1 MHIKQDL
8 QLDFKDV
15 LIEPKRSSLS
25 SRSAV
30 SLIKTYNFAHGR
42 YSWTGVPIIAA
53 NMDTVGTMSMARA
66 LAEHQCMTAIHKHY
80 TIEQLVE
87 FFGKKTSKHDQDL
100 LSQNKHAMQHSFY
113 SMGIVQKDVEKFE
126 KVLSQVG
133 YWREDV
139 PEHENYGIKMVCVDV
154 ANGYMQS
161 FVDFCTEFR
170 KKHPKII
177 LMAGNVVTGNIVE
190 ELIFSGVDILKVG
203 IGPGSACTTRKMAGV
218 GRPQLS
224 AIIDTTDAAHGLDGP
239 TGANG
244 LICSDGGCTVPADV
258 AKAFGA
264 NADFVM
270 LGGMLAGHT
279 ESEMEPF
286 EKDGKKFLKFY
297 GMSSSEA
304 MQKYSG
310 GVAEYR
316 ASEGKVVELPYR
328 GDVNSTIL
336 EILGGVRSTCTYVGA
351 SNLKE
356 LPKRTTFYRTTI
368 QTNDVYG
375 NSIK

>member
-1 MHIKQDL
+1 MQIKQDL

-25 SRSAV
+25 SRSEV
-30 SLIKTYNFAHGR
+30 SLVKKYSFAHAQYG
-42 YSWTGVPIIAA
+42 WEGVPIIAA
-53 NMDTVGTMSMARA
+53 NMDTVGTMTMAKA
-66 LAEHQCMTAIHKHY
+66 LALHQCMTALHKHY

-87 FFGKKTSKHDQDL
+87 FFSKKTRKEDKEL
-100 LSQNKHAMQHSFY
+100 LAQNKHSIQHSFY
-113 SMGIVQKDVEKFE
+113 SMGIVNKDIEKFE
-126 KVLSQVG
+126 KVLSKVG
-133 YWREDV
+133 YWNEKTQS
-139 PEHENYGIKMVCVDV
+139 GIKMVCVDV
-154 ANGYMQS
+154 ANGYMQA
-161 FVDFCTEFR
+161 FVDFCAAFR
-170 KKHPKII
+170 KKHPQLI

-190 ELIFSGVDILKVG
+190 ELVFSGVDILKVG

-224 AIIDTTDAAHGLDGP
+224 AIIDTVDAAHGLKGHV
-239 TGANG
+239 
-244 LICSDGGCTVPADV
+244 CSDGGCTVPADL

-279 ESEMEPF
+279 ESEMQPF
-286 EKDGKKFLKFY
+286 EKDGKPFLKFY
-297 GMSSSEA
+297 GMSSTEA
-304 MQKYSG
+304 MNKYSG

-316 ASEGKVVELPYR
+316 ASEGKVVEIPYR
-328 GDVNSTIL
+328 GDVSNTIQD
-336 EILGGVRSTCTYVGA
+336 ILGGVRSACTYVGA
-351 SNLKE
+351 KTLKE

-375 NSIK
+375 TNLK

>member
-1 MHIKQDL
+1 MQIKQEL

-25 SRSAV
+25 SRSEV
-30 SLIKTYNFAHGR
+30 SLIKKYSFANSEYEWKGI
-42 YSWTGVPIIAA
+42 PIIAA
-53 NMDTVGTMSMARA
+53 NMDTVGTFSMATE
-66 LAEHQCMTAIHKHY
+66 LAIQQCMTAIHKHY
-80 TIEQLVE
+80 KIEDLIK
-87 FFGKKTSKHDQDL
+87 FFGKKNEKKDFEL
-100 LSQNKHAMQHSFY
+100 LEQNKHPMQHSFY
-113 SMGIVQKDVEKFE
+113 SMGIVKKDIEKFE
-126 KVLSQVG
+126 KVLSEVG
-133 YWREDV
+133 YWRDNIADQN
-139 PEHENYGIKMVCVDV
+139 NYGIKMVCVDV

-161 FVDFCTEFR
+161 FVDFCASFR

-190 ELIFSGVDILKVG
+190 ELIFSGVDIIKVG

-224 AIIDTTDAAHGLDGP
+224 AILDTTDSAHGLKGH
-239 TGANG
+239 
-244 LICSDGGCTVPADV
+244 ICSDGGCTVPADL

-264 NADFVM
+264 NSDFVM

-286 EKDGKKFLKFY
+286 YKNEQKFLKFY
-297 GMSSSEA
+297 GMSSTEA
-304 MQKYSG
+304 MNKYSG
-310 GVAEYR
+310 GVSDYR
-316 ASEGKVVELPYR
+316 ASEGKMVELPYR
-328 GDVNSTIL
+328 GDIKNTIL
-336 EILGGVRSTCTYVGA
+336 EILGGVRSACTYVGA

>member
-1 MHIKQDL
+1 MQIKNEL

-25 SRSAV
+25 SRSDV
-30 SLIKTYNFAHGR
+30 SLVKHYNFAHSS
-42 YSWTGVPIIAA
+42 YEWHGVPIIAA
-53 NMDTVGTMSMARA
+53 NMDTVGTMTMARA
-66 LAEHQCMTAIHKHY
+66 LAQHQCMTAIHKHY
-80 TIEQLVE
+80 SINSLIE
-87 FFGKKTSKHDQDL
+87 FFGKKTDSSEIEL
-100 LSQNKHAMQHSFY
+100 LEQNKHPMQHSFY
-113 SMGIVQKDVEKFE
+113 SMGIVNKDILKFE
-126 KVLSQVG
+126 KVLSEVG
-133 YWREDV
+133 YWK
-139 PEHENYGIKMVCVDV
+139 ENIKDHNNHGIKMVCVDV

-161 FVDFCTEFR
+161 FVDFCVEFR
-170 KKHPKII
+170 KKHPQII

-190 ELIFSGVDILKVG
+190 ELIFSGADILKVG

-224 AIIDTTDAAHGLDGP
+224 SIIDTTEAAHGLKGQ
-239 TGANG
+239 
-244 LICSDGGCTVPADV
+244 ICSDGGCTVPADL

-264 NADFVM
+264 NSDFVM

-286 EKDGKKFLKFY
+286 IKDGQKHLKFY
-297 GMSSSEA
+297 GMSSDEA
-304 MQKYSG
+304 MNKYSG

-316 ASEGKVVELPYR
+316 ASEGKVVELKYR
-328 GDVNSTIL
+328 GDVQGTIL
-336 EILGGVRSTCTYVGA
+336 EILGGVRSACTYVGA
-351 SNLKE
+351 KNLKE

-375 NSIK
+375 KSS

>member
-1 MHIKQDL
+1 MLIKNEL

-15 LIEPKRSSLS
+15 LIEPQRSSLS
-25 SRSAV
+25 SRSEV
-30 SLIKTYNFAHGR
+30 SLVKEYTFKHAQYDW
-42 YSWTGVPIIAA
+42 SGVPIIAA
-53 NMDTVGTMSMARA
+53 NMDTVGTMTMARA

-80 TIEQLVE
+80 SIEQLVE
-87 FFGKKTSKHDQDL
+87 FFGKKKAKEDKEL
-100 LSQNKHAMQHSFY
+100 LEQNKHAMQHSFY
-113 SMGIVQKDVEKFE
+113 SMGIVKKDIEKFE

-133 YWREDV
+133 YWKDGGKD
-139 PEHENYGIKMVCVDV
+139 HENHGIKMVCIDV
-154 ANGYMQS
+154 ANGYMQA

-170 KKHPKII
+170 KKHPQLII
-177 LMAGNVVTGNIVE
+177 MAGNVVTGNIVE

-224 AIIDTTDAAHGLDGP
+224 AIIDTSGAAHGLDGR
-239 TGANG
+239 
-244 LICSDGGCTVPADV
+244 ICSDGGCTVPADLG
-258 AKAFGA
+258 KAFGA

-279 ESEMEPF
+279 ESEMQPF
-286 EKDGKKFLKFY
+286 EKNGQKYLKFY
-297 GMSSSEA
+297 GMSSGEA
-304 MQKYSG
+304 MKKYSG

-328 GDVNSTIL
+328 GDVQNTIQD
-336 EILGGVRSTCTYVGA
+336 ILGGVRSTCTYVGA
-351 SNLKE
+351 KNLKE

>member
-1 MHIKQDL
+1 MQIKQDL

-25 SRSAV
+25 SRSEV
-30 SLIKTYNFAHGR
+30 SLIKKYEFAHANYG
-42 YSWTGVPIIAA
+42 WQGVPIIAA
-53 NMDTVGTMSMARA
+53 NMDTVGTMTMAKE
-66 LAEHQCMTAIHKHY
+66 LANQQCMTALHKHY
-80 TIEQLVE
+80 SIEQLIK
-87 FFGKKTSKHDQDL
+87 FFGKKTSKEDKEL
-100 LSQNKHAMQHSFY
+100 LEQNKHSMQHSFY
-113 SMGIVQKDVEKFE
+113 SMGIVKKDIEKFE
-126 KVLSQVG
+126 KVLAEVG
-133 YWREDV
+133 YWRENV
-139 PEHENYGIKMVCVDV
+139 KEHNNYGIKMVCVDV

-161 FVDFCTEFR
+161 FVDFCTTFR
-170 KKHPKII
+170 KKHPQII

-224 AIIDTTDAAHGLDGP
+224 AIIDTGDAAHGLSGH
-239 TGANG
+239 
-244 LICSDGGCTVPADV
+244 ICGDGGCTVPADL

-270 LGGMLAGHT
+270 LGGMLAGHA

-286 EKDGKKFLKFY
+286 DKNGQKYLKFY

-304 MQKYSG
+304 MNKYSG
-310 GVAEYR
+310 GVSEYR

-328 GDVNSTIL
+328 GNVADTL
-336 EILGGVRSTCTYVGA
+336 QEILGGVRSACTYVGA
-351 SNLKE
+351 KNLKE

-375 NSIK
+375 TNTK

>member
-1 MHIKQDL
+1 MQIKQDL

-25 SRSAV
+25 SRSEV
-30 SLIKTYNFAHGR
+30 SLIKKYSFANAQ
-42 YSWTGVPIIAA
+42 YDWEGVPVIAA
-53 NMDTVGTMSMARA
+53 NMDTVGTMTMARA
-66 LAEHQCMTAIHKHY
+66 LAQHQCMTAIHKHY
-80 TIEQLVE
+80 SIEQLIE
-87 FFGKKTSKHDQDL
+87 FFSKKTKKEDKEL
-100 LSQNKHAMQHSFY
+100 LEQNKHAMQHSFY
-113 SMGIVQKDVEKFE
+113 SMGIVKKDIEKFE
-126 KVLSQVG
+126 KVLSEVG
-133 YWREDV
+133 YWKESGKI
-139 PEHENYGIKMVCVDV
+139 ENNHGIKMVCVDV

-161 FVDFCTEFR
+161 FVDFCAEFR
-170 KKHPKII
+170 KKHPQII

-190 ELIFSGVDILKVG
+190 ELIFNGVDILKVG

-224 AIIDTTDAAHGLDGP
+224 AILDTADAAHGL
-239 TGANG
+239 NG
-244 LICSDGGCTVPADV
+244 HICSDGGCTVPADI

-286 EKDGKKFLKFY
+286 EKEGKKYLKFY

-304 MQKYSG
+304 MNKYSG

-328 GDVNSTIL
+328 GDVNNTIQD
-336 EILGGVRSTCTYVGA
+336 ILGGVRSACTYVGA
-351 SNLKE
+351 KNLKE

-368 QTNDVYG
+368 QTNDIYG

>member
-1 MHIKQDL
+1 MKIEQDI

-15 LIEPKRSSLS
+15 LIAPKRSSLS
-25 SRSAV
+25 SRSEV
-30 SLIKTYNFAHGR
+30 SLVKKYKFAHAQ
-42 YSWTGVPIIAA
+42 YEWEGVPVIAA
-53 NMDTVGTMSMARA
+53 NMDTVGTMTMAKA
-66 LAEHQCMTAIHKHY
+66 LALHQCMTALHKHY
-80 TIEQLVE
+80 SIEQLIQ
-87 FFGKKTSKHDQDL
+87 FFSEKKAKEDKEL
-100 LSQNKHAMQHSFY
+100 LEQNKHSIQHSFY
-113 SMGIVQKDVEKFE
+113 SMGIVKKDIEKFE
-126 KVLSQVG
+126 KVLAEVG
-133 YWREDV
+133 YWNEKKKS
-139 PEHENYGIKMVCVDV
+139 GIKMVCVDV

-170 KKHPKII
+170 KKHPQII
-177 LMAGNVVTGNIVE
+177 LMAGNVVSGNIVE
-190 ELIFSGVDILKVG
+190 ELIFAGVDILKVG

-224 AIIDTTDAAHGLDGP
+224 AIIDTVDAAHGL
-239 TGANG
+239 NG
-244 LICSDGGCTVPADV
+244 HVCSDGGCTVPADL

-304 MQKYSG
+304 MKKYSG

-328 GDVNSTIL
+328 GDVEGTIL
-336 EILGGVRSTCTYVGA
+336 SILGGVRSACTYVGA
-351 SNLKE
+351 KNLKE

-368 QTNDVYG
+368 QTNDIYG
-375 NSIK
+375 NSL

>member
-1 MHIKQDL
+1 MQIKQDL

-25 SRSAV
+25 SRAGV
-30 SLIKTYNFAHGR
+30 SLIKTYNFAHAQYEWSGI
-42 YSWTGVPIIAA
+42 PIIAA
-53 NMDTVGTMSMARA
+53 NMDTVGTMTMAKN
-66 LAEHQCMTAIHKHY
+66 LAQNQCMTALHKHY
-80 TIEQLVE
+80 SIEQLVE
-87 FFGKKTSKHDQDL
+87 FFGKKSKKEDKEL
-100 LSQNKHAMQHSFY
+100 LEKNMHSMQHSFY
-113 SMGIVQKDVEKFE
+113 SMGIVKKDIEKFE
-126 KVLSQVG
+126 NVLSQVG
-133 YWREDV
+133 YWRDNV
-139 PEHENYGIKMVCVDV
+139 QNQNNYGIKMVCVDV

-161 FVDFCTEFR
+161 FVDFCVEFR

-224 AIIDTTDAAHGLDGP
+224 AIIDTVDAAHGLSGH
-239 TGANG
+239 
-244 LICSDGGCTVPADV
+244 ICSDGGCTVPADL

-279 ESEMEPF
+279 ESEMIPF
-286 EKDGKKFLKFY
+286 EKEGKKYLKFY

-304 MQKYSG
+304 MNKYSG
-310 GVAEYR
+310 GIAEYR
-316 ASEGKVVELPYR
+316 ASEGKIVEIPYK
-328 GDVNSTIL
+328 GDVSDTIL
-336 EILGGVRSTCTYVGA
+336 SILGGVRSACTYVGA
-351 SNLKE
+351 KNLKE

-368 QTNDVYG
+368 QTNDIFG
-375 NSIK
+375 TTL